1 MHHRAPGPR
10 LAASR
15 TSLRLAERRG
25 PSSPRPAAAARGFTL
40 IELMLVIAIVA
51 IATGLASLA
60 LRDPAASRLE
70 REGTRLAALLEAARA
85 EARAGGFAVAWQP
98 GSPITADGRP
108 GDADFRFVGLPAATV
123 LPTRWLEPG
132 VEAQVVGAP
141 TLSLGPEPMIGAQRV
156 VLRLQDQR
164 FVLETD
170 GLGPFRPA
178 DGAVAAAR

>member
-1 MHHRAPGPR
+1 MR
-10 LAASR
+10 LA
-15 TSLRLAERRG
+15 TQPPL
-25 PSSPRPAAAARGFTL
+25 PTPRGFTL
-40 IELMLVIAIVA
+40 IELMLVLAIVA

-70 REGTRLAALLEAARA
+70 REGVRLAALLEAARA
-85 EARAGGFAVAWQP
+85 EARAGGFAVVWQP
-98 GSPITADGRP
+98 GSLAAADGRP
-108 GDADFRFVGLPAATV
+108 GDDFRFVGLPAATV

-141 TLSLGPEPMIGAQRV
+141 SLSLGPEPLIGAQRV

-170 GLGPFRPA
+170 GLGPFRPT